1 MAGGLGKE
9 VKKAVSGGSKGG
21 KGKGKGPGKGKK
33 GGASSK
39 GGSPVE
45 KAAKKILK

>member
-1 MAGGLGKE
+1 MAGLADKA
-9 VKKAVSGGSKGG
+9 KKAVSGGTKGG
-21 KGKGKGPGKGKK
+21 KGKKG